1 MRIFDRIASGENVHD
16 AIDWWDATSMS
27 WIRKA
32 ANTFPRF
39 VVDEASEYFQ
49 MHGRRE
55 WTQSQLGDSH
65 PPFDDCW
72 IEWKTPDQ
80 RKRGTRV
87 EEWASAEFAV
97 VLSKQEGRY
106 RGLPFVTQGRGTP
119 ILMVPMYLDLNEDDL
134 GLDWS
139 TIDRTLQQFIGM
151 VPRTDTGEDMLA
163 WAYDLLPM
171 LLAFGWMNTREL
183 GAEMVRVSPRLN
195 KRRVQRNQTPFKDYY
210 KVSVRPQYRKR
221 FEAESGVGA
230 QRFHLVRGHFMTF
243 TKPSGGHK
251 NGFVGTTWRR
261 GYAKGDKALGTI
273 HKEYHVTAEAAQ

>member
-1 MRIFDRIASGENVHD
+1 MRIFDRIASGEGVHD

-32 ANTFPRF
+32 ANTYPRF
-39 VVDEASEYFQ
+39 VVDEASQYFQ

-72 IEWKTPDQ
+72 VEWKTPDQ
-80 RKRGTRV
+80 RRRGKRV

-97 VLSKQEGRY
+97 VLSKYEGRH

-119 ILMVPMYLDLNEDDL
+119 ILMLPLYLDINEDL

-139 TIDRTLQQFIGM
+139 TIDRTKQQFIEM
-151 VPRTDTGEDMLA
+151 VPRTATGEDILA

-183 GAEMVRVSPRLN
+183 GPELVRVSPRLN
-195 KRRVQRNQTPFKDYY
+195 KRRVERNQTPFMDYY
-210 KVSVRPQYRKR
+210 KVSVRPQYRQR
-221 FEAESGVGA
+221 FEADGGLGA
-230 QRFHLVRGHFMTF
+230 RRFHLVRGHFMTF
-243 TKPSGGHK
+243 TKPSGGHE

-261 GYAKGDKALGTI
+261 GHAKGNKSLGTI
-273 HKEYHVTAEAAQ
+273 NKEYHVTAEAAQ